1 MSDSDS
7 PTSSSCLS
15 PQLKSL
21 WVVAAV
27 IRHGNQI
34 FAAKRKAGGGSGL
47 KWEFPGG
54 KVEAGESA
62 PQALQREI
70 LEELGIGIE
79 VGPSIGT
86 FTTPLDK
93 HLIELECYWCTSQNR
108 GVTLSS
114 HDEAGWFEPIELQAL
129 DWALPD
135 LPVLEVVLRRLASKP
150 ASGVV

>member
-1 MSDSDS
+1 M
-7 PTSSSCLS
+7 
-15 PQLKSL
+15 
-21 WVVAAV
+21 
-27 IRHGNQI
+27 
-34 FAAKRKAGGGSGL
+34 

-70 LEELGIGIE
+70 FEELGISIE
-79 VGPSIGT
+79 VGLSLGT

-93 HLIELECYWCTSQNR
+93 YLIQLECYWCTSKER
-108 GVTLSS
+108 PVTLTS
-114 HDEAGWFEPIELQAL
+114 HGEAGWFEPNELQVL

-135 LPVLEVVLRRLASKP
+135 LPVLEVVLKTFTNKP

>member
-1 MSDSDS
+1 M
-7 PTSSSCLS
+7 
-15 PQLKSL
+15 KSL

-27 IRHGNQI
+27 IQHGNQI

-70 LEELGIGIE
+70 FEELGISIE
-79 VGPSIGT
+79 VGLSLGT

-93 HLIELECYWCTSQNR
+93 YLIQLECYWCTSKER
-108 GVTLSS
+108 PVTLTS
-114 HDEAGWFEPIELQAL
+114 HEEAGWFEPIELQAL

-135 LPVLEVVLRRLASKP
+135 VPVLEVVLKTFADKP
-150 ASGVV
+150 QAESFEQNTVQGSRMEPS